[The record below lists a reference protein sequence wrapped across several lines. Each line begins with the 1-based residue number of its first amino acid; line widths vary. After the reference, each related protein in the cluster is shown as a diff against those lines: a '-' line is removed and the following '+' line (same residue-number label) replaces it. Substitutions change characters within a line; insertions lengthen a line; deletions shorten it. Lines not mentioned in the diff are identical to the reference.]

1 MDNNIEQLNIEIN
14 AKVKSSNKKVDNL
27 TLSLQKLQN
36 VSYKGFDRLEQSIA
50 KLNALGVGNLKNI
63 GSNINKLANSLAKLK
78 SVKLTGFS
86 NKMQALVRGLA
97 PLQTFNATNIASVGS
112 GVSKLSNGLNK
123 LKLIDVKSLSTQIK
137 SLAIALTPLTNEMLR
152 GSTAAQAYA
161 SVLNNLR
168 RSTTALNAKA
178 GKKQMGIFGS
188 IASLA
193 ILKRALI
200 GILNVTKDVITETAS
215 WTENLN
221 LFSVTFG
228 QGEYEEVLDW
238 ALDLSEAFGLA
249 SNEIVRFTGLFKQLA
264 TSLGVASETGTEM
277 SKVLTQIGYDISSFY
292 NISVE
297 SAMEKLQAGIYSGQT
312 KPLRAVG
319 IDVTYQSIDNLLA
332 MDNALAKFNMTSK
345 SLVQSQKAIARTIIT
360 LQSAHNAMGDTA
372 DTINSLENTIKILQ
386 GSITNLK
393 LAVGDLI
400 ADFAKKVIILAAG
413 IINGITKVI
422 RMIKPLTTATTQD
435 LGDASVFSELT
446 EDVEDLEEAMGL
458 LDFDY
463 FNTLTTGTDKEN
475 LSITQAL
482 TEALEQQI
490 ALYDEIFNTSLEN
503 INNAVTDIGDNI
515 AKWVFPDGL
524 LDDTEG
530 FWDILKQVNTML
542 LVISATL
549 GAIMLSIGLSH
560 PIILAITAVVTALA
574 LVITHLDEIKD
585 WCETNE
591 KLFKSIAISIG
602 AIGIVLAA
610 IFMPIPAI
618 IILAV
623 TAITATILDG
633 GETCK
638 AIFVRL
644 GENIKILFQNIWIA
658 FTKFISLSV
667 DYLTSELNGFIYLLN
682 SIIAPITKIGS
693 YLGKDWKIPTIT
705 YKMQTEDYVQF
716 KADGGTFDTKGGYA
730 LGVVDEGGAN
740 ELVYS
745 NSANQV
751 QVSNEQGIENAFISA
766 LSKIFVPMMNET
778 IRTIQRQDGNII
790 IDGTKLGK
798 KVAKAVYA
806 ENVRTGRI

>member
-264 TSLGVASETGTEM
+264 TSLGVVSETGTAM

-422 RMIKPLTTATTQD
+422 RMIKPLTTATMQD

-482 TEALEQQI
+482 TEALEEQI
-490 ALYDEIFNTSLEN
+490 ALYDEIFDESLEN

-515 AKWVFPDGL
+515 AKWVFPDGFVG
-524 LDDTEG
+524 DATD
-530 FWDILKQVNTML
+530 FKNILKQINPLLIPISLGIGAIAVALL
-542 LVISATL
+542 LVKA
-549 GAIMLSIGLSH
+549 
-560 PIILAITAVVTALA
+560 PIVALIVVVTWFVVEVFKLVDAIKTLIDEWDIIPKKAKIIIGIIAGIGAAIA
-574 LVITHLDEIKD
+574 LVIAPIPTIALGIYEIVKHFDEISQ
-585 WCETNE
+585 
-591 KLFKSIAISIG
+591 F
-602 AIGIVLAA
+602 VL
-610 IFMPIPAI
+610 
-618 IILAV
+618 
-623 TAITATILDG
+623 
-633 GETCK
+633 
-638 AIFVRL
+638 RL

-667 DYLTSELNGFIYLLN
+667 DYLTSKLNGFIYLLN
-682 SIIAPITKIGS
+682 SIISPITKIGS

>member
-264 TSLGVASETGTEM
+264 TSLGVVSETGTAM

-332 MDNALAKFNMTSK
+332 MDSALAKFNMTSK

-515 AKWVFPDGL
+515 AKWVFPNGFVSDVTDFKNILKQINPL
-524 LDDTEG
+524 LIPISISVGAIVTALLLAYAPVVVLVGAVTWLVVELVKLSNAIKDLYNS
-530 FWDILKQVNTML
+530 WDILSTRAKIVIAVIAPFPVL
-542 LVISATL
+542 LGVI
-549 GAIMLSIGLSH
+549 IKH
-560 PIILAITAVVTALA
+560 F
-574 LVITHLDEIKD
+574 DEISQ
-585 WCETNE
+585 
-591 KLFKSIAISIG
+591 F
-602 AIGIVLAA
+602 VL
-610 IFMPIPAI
+610 
-618 IILAV
+618 
-623 TAITATILDG
+623 
-633 GETCK
+633 
-638 AIFVRL
+638 RL

-667 DYLTSELNGFIYLLN
+667 DYLTSKLNGFIYLLN
-682 SIIAPITKIGS
+682 SIIAPITKIGN